1 MFRRQMSSSRVHQAQ
16 SPWADADE
24 GSKEIA
30 ALSDIPEK
38 VGEIGTEFLL
48 VLDLTRSKT
57 NRFDQTYRRA
67 C

>member
-1 MFRRQMSSSRVHQAQ
+1 MSSSRVHQAQ

-48 VLDLTRSKT
+48 ALG
-57 NRFDQTYRRA
+57 FDSEQN
-67 C
+67 

>member
-48 VLDLTRSKT
+48 ALG
-57 NRFDQTYRRA
+57 FDSEQN
-67 C
+67 